1 MSNPEFQ
8 LAAQLSSSK
17 GLRPTHDWL
26 SSFLKTQRPTTP
38 LQSLMQTACFRLLSS
53 DITSTLNCDT
63 CFPADI
69 SNSHIQERKLQGSI
83 PVQVLGVENISKSR
97 WEQIE
102 AMEAIERGEGT
113 RGREIIRLP
122 ETEGEDGLN
131 EGHSLRNSGMH
142 KLLLQD
148 ASGKRAY
155 GIELSTVEGVGSSM
169 NIGSKLL
176 LTEVAVAR
184 GTILMVPKTVRLL
197 GGKIESFH
205 KQWKENRKAELK
217 SSIENQ
223 GS

>member
-1 MSNPEFQ
+1 MSNPELQ
-8 LAAQLSSSK
+8 LAAQLNSSK
-17 GLRPTHDWL
+17 GLRPKNEWL

-38 LQSLMQTACFRLLSS
+38 FQSLMQTACFRLLSS
-53 DITSTLNCDT
+53 DITSTLNCDA

-69 SNSHIQERKLQGSI
+69 SNPHVQERKLQGSI
-83 PVQVLGVENISKSR
+83 PVQILGVEDISKSR

-102 AMEAIERGEGT
+102 AIEAIERGEGT

-131 EGHSLRNSGMH
+131 GGRSVRISGMH

-148 ASGKRAY
+148 ASGVRAY
-155 GIELSTVEGVGSSM
+155 GIELFAIEGVGSSM

-176 LTEVAVAR
+176 LAEVTVAR
-184 GTILMVPKTVRLL
+184 GTVLMEPKTVRLL

-205 KQWKENRKAELK
+205 KQWKENRKADLK
-217 SSIENQ
+217 SSIERQ
-223 GS
+223 VS